1 MAGLDPAIHGP
12 PPSPGGPFM
21 YAWNKS
27 GHDDQ
32 SEVGVMV
39 GLDKHRVGIL
49 GASGYTGAELLRLL
63 RYHPQAEIV
72 ALTAD
77 RQAGKPIGAVFPHLA
92 GENLPDLVTID
103 EVDWSEIEVVFC
115 GLPHGTT
122 QEVIAGLPKH
132 LKIIDLSADFRLTD
146 VATYAEWYGHEHR
159 APELQREAV
168 YGLTEIERDRI
179 RRARLVAVPGCYP
192 TAAQLP
198 LIPLLRAQLIDP
210 DDIIID
216 AKSGVSGAGRAAREG
231 SLFCE
236 VAEGIH
242 AYGVASHRHA
252 PEIEQGLS
260 AAAGRPL
267 IVNFT
272 PHLMPMNRGILST
285 IYIRLGAGTTSG
297 DLRAVLEDAYRGEPF
312 VQVLPDGSLP
322 ATRHVRATNL
332 CLIGLS
338 RDRVANRAILVS
350 ALDNLVKGASGQA
363 IQDMNAMLGIP
374 ETTALEH
381 RALFP

>member
-1 MAGLDPAIHGP
+1 MSAP
-12 PPSPGGPFM
+12 
-21 YAWNKS
+21 
-27 GHDDQ
+27 
-32 SEVGVMV
+32 
-39 GLDKHRVGIL
+39 DKFRIGIL

-63 RYHPQAEIV
+63 HYHPNAAIV

-92 GENLPDLVTID
+92 GEDLPDLVTIG
-103 EVDWSEIEVVFC
+103 EVDWSGIEVVFC

-132 LKIIDLSADFRLTD
+132 LKILDLSADFRLAD
-146 VATYAEWYGHEHR
+146 IATYAEWYGHEHR
-159 APELQREAV
+159 APDLQREAV

-179 RRARLVAVPGCYP
+179 WGARLVAVPGCYP

-198 LIPLLRAQLIDP
+198 LIPLLRAKLIDP
-210 DDIIID
+210 NDIIID

-236 VAEGIH
+236 VSEGIH
-242 AYGVASHRHA
+242 AYGVAGHRHA

-260 AAAGRPL
+260 AAAGRQL
-267 IVNFT
+267 VVNFT
-272 PHLMPMNRGILST
+272 PHLMPMNRGILAT
-285 IYIRLGAGTTSG
+285 IYVRLAPGATLG
-297 DLRAVLEDAYRGEPF
+297 DLRAVIEGAYGDEPF
-312 VQVLPDGSLP
+312 VRVLPEGSLP
-322 ATRHVRATNL
+322 ATRDVRGTNR

-350 ALDNLVKGASGQA
+350 AIDNLVKGASGQA
-363 IQDMNAMLGIP
+363 IQDMNVMLGLP